1 MGEHDQEQGKLEQ
14 ARGAIKENVGK
25 AIDNEQMEYE
35 GKLEQGK
42 GEVREG
48 VGNVREDW
56 ERRTDENR

>member
-1 MGEHDQEQGKLEQ
+1 MGNEHQSEGKLEQ
-14 ARGAIKENVGK
+14 MKGEIKENVGK

-48 VGNVREDW
+48 VGDVQEEID
-56 ERRTDENR
+56 ERR